1 MLLRLEKTPSKRVSK
16 LVLCQFE
23 CAISGSAFSR
33 KNAPET
39 GAFFIL
45 VLGVPY
51 VLLFIFFNI
60 QESCL
65 LGNVNYLEITSKT
78 RFHKLPAASG

>member
-1 MLLRLEKTPSKRVSK
+1 MLLRFEKTPSKRVSN

-33 KNAPET
+33 KDASET

-51 VLLFIFFNI
+51 VLLFIFLIFRKA
-60 QESCL
+60 
-65 LGNVNYLEITSKT
+65 VY
-78 RFHKLPAASG
+78 